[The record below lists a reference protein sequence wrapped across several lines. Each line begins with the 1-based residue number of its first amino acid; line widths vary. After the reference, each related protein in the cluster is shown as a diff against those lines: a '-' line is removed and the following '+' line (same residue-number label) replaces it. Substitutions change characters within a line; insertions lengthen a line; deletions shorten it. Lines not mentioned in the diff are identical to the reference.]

1 MIEKC
6 ALAALLL
13 AVAPTVAGASV
24 TQQTATAAGST
35 THTKQLMLHVTAAQ
49 SFDQRHFAGSE
60 RVRSRSSGE
69 VVGFDAFTGRVLSD
83 RVVYVTA
90 FAFKGGTMLT
100 RVHTVVGAP
109 DRYVGRVIGGT
120 GAYRGATGT
129 VSGSAVSGEDT
140 RLDIHYRA

>member
-1 MIEKC
+1 MIKKY
-6 ALAALLL
+6 ALAALLV
-13 AVAPTVAGASV
+13 AVAPTVAGASA
-24 TQQTATAAGST
+24 QQSATAAGST
-35 THTKQLMLHVTAAQ
+35 THTKRLMLHVTASQ

-60 RVRSRSSGE
+60 RVRSRSTGE

-100 RVHTVVGAP
+100 LVHTVVGAP
-109 DRYVGRVIGGT
+109 ERYVGRVIGGT

-140 RLDIHYRA
+140 RLDIRYH